1 MGGTTPSEA
10 LAAWKPNEEGGREW
24 IVKTWV
30 CVPRVTD
37 AMEMKMLLWD
47 DPIMVIGRGF
57 DRRCKERERWNAV
70 REIEIETAAIR
81 GHLRQ

>member
-37 AMEMKMLLWD
+37 AMEMKMLL
-47 DPIMVIGRGF
+47 
-57 DRRCKERERWNAV
+57 
-70 REIEIETAAIR
+70 
-81 GHLRQ
+81 